1 MRKPTFC
8 ICENKDADQLHS
20 DCAADRRLCFRYKDR
35 KNPSTF
41 LNRNIKSLA
50 IFCSCTAWYMSNQ
63 VGNQS
68 VCFLTSWLKC
78 SLYCRLNMK
87 ALLVLCLAVSLT
99 AVAATHSHQSSA
111 HRHKSS
117 AHRHQSKAHSHQTS
131 AYRHQSSR
139 QRSTHTNQSSA
150 ARSFLL
156 YVREKMANVGIEIT
170 EIRDKID
177 DCCNQAGQ

>member
-1 MRKPTFC
+1 
-8 ICENKDADQLHS
+8 
-20 DCAADRRLCFRYKDR
+20 
-35 KNPSTF
+35 
-41 LNRNIKSLA
+41 
-50 IFCSCTAWYMSNQ
+50 
-63 VGNQS
+63 
-68 VCFLTSWLKC
+68 
-78 SLYCRLNMK
+78 MK

-117 AHRHQSKAHSHQTS
+117 AHRHQSSAHSHQPS
-131 AYRHQSSR
+131 AHRHQSSR
-139 QRSTHTNQSSA
+139 QRNTHMNQSSA

-156 YVREKMANVGIEIT
+156 YVREKMANVGFEIT